1 LDTDYQESIKEAALI
16 VREALPLANKY
27 NLPANPIIYAVLYEY
42 ILGQNLEL
50 KASVDEL
57 FTTGNPIDAEHIASL
72 YKTHILDNDEQ
83 AIIKARLTLLG
94 LLASTQESLSKV
106 GKDSQS
112 FSHNLN
118 NAANEL
124 KNGGDLS
131 KATNVIGDLI
141 HETAQMEK
149 SSQTL
154 QNELTKSNDDLAKLQ
169 TEFNRVRQESM
180 IDPLTGIKNRRAFDN
195 ALTECCEQA
204 KVDQEPLCLLLI
216 DIDHFKQVNDTH
228 GHIIGDAVLKY
239 VAELLN
245 KTVRGAD
252 ILARYGGE
260 EFVVVLPNTPMEGA
274 ERVADNIC
282 NIVRNQAINK
292 RKVGDDVWRITVSV
306 GVALFHHT
314 ETNEEFVSRA
324 DTALYHAKES
334 GRNRVCTHTVK

>member
-1 LDTDYQESIKEAALI
+1 MDTDYQESIKEAALI

-57 FTTGNPIDAEHIASL
+57 FTTGSPIDAEHIASL

-83 AIIKARLTLLG
+83 AIIKARLSLLG

-131 KATNVIGDLI
+131 RATNVIGDLI

-204 KVDQEPLCLLLI
+204 KVDQEALCLLII
-216 DIDHFKQVNDTH
+216 DIDHFKKINDTY
-228 GHIIGDAVLKY
+228 GHVVGDAVIKFI
-239 VAELLN
+239 AKALN
-245 KTVRGAD
+245 NTVRGGD
-252 ILARYGGE
+252 LVARYGGE
-260 EFVVVLPNTPMEGA
+260 EFVVVLPATPMEGA

-282 NIVRNQAINK
+282 NAVRNQSMEKN
-292 RKVGDDVWRITVSV
+292 KVGADVGRVTVSV
-306 GVALFHHT
+306 GVALFSNT
-314 ETNEEFVSRA
+314 ESTEEFISRA
-324 DTALYHAKES
+324 DTALYRAKES